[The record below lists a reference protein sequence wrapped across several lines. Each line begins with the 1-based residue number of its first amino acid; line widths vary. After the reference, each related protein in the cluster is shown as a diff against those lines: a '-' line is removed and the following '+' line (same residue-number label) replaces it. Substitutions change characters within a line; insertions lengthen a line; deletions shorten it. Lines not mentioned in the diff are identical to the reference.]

1 LTEDGKPYGPK
12 RYRDITKERYYI
24 SKYCN
29 TSYNDAGDI
38 TPLERRYLLEFI
50 TEELEKQKAMIDKVK
65 SDQRK

>member
-1 LTEDGKPYGPK
+1 MTEDGQPYGPK
-12 RYRDITKERYYI
+12 RFRDITKERYYI

-29 TSYNDAGDI
+29 TSYNDAGEI

-65 SDQRK
+65 NEKRK

>member
-1 LTEDGKPYGPK
+1 MTEDGKPYGPK